1 MLVRECQSLYRPM
14 MKQVLQNFLIVFKKE
29 EKEKKKDE
37 EETKK
42 EQKKKNLFPNG
53 MWRVGTINNILIEF
67 LELC

>member
-29 EKEKKKDE
+29 EEEKEEDE

-42 EQKKKNLFPNG
+42 EQKKKP
-53 MWRVGTINNILIEF
+53 VS
-67 LELC
+67 

>member
-1 MLVRECQSLYRPM
+1 M

-29 EKEKKKDE
+29 EEEKEEDE

-42 EQKKKNLFPNG
+42 EQKKNLFPNG

>member
-29 EKEKKKDE
+29 EEEKEEDE

-42 EQKKKNLFPNG
+42 EQKKTCFLMECG
-53 MWRVGTINNILIEF
+53 ASELSTIF
-67 LELC
+67 